1 MIAMPAGVRILV
13 AMRPV
18 DFRSGADRLAALAQ
32 ERLRQNP
39 FGGTVLVFRAKRAER
54 VKILLW
60 DGSGLILIWKRLEKS
75 TFQWPPIADGM
86 MQLSPAQFSA
96 LFEGLDW
103 KKVHAVD
110 VRAPEATA

>member
-1 MIAMPAGVRILV
+1 MIAIPGGVRILV

-32 ERLRQNP
+32 ETLKQNP
-39 FGGTVLVFRAKRAER
+39 FAGTVLVFRAKRTDR

-60 DGSGLILIWKRLEKS
+60 DGSGLVLIWKRLEKS
-75 TFQWPPIADGM
+75 TFQWPSIADGM
-86 MQLSPAQFSA
+86 MQLSPGQFSA

-110 VRAPEATA
+110 VRAPVATA

>member
-1 MIAMPAGVRILV
+1 MIAIPGGVRILV

-32 ERLRQNP
+32 ETLQQNP
-39 FGGTVLVFRAKRAER
+39 FAGTVLVFRAKRTDR

-60 DGSGLILIWKRLEKS
+60 DGSGLVLIWKRLEKS
-75 TFQWPPIADGM
+75 TFQWPSIADGM
-86 MQLSPAQFSA
+86 MQLSPGQFSA

-110 VRAPEATA
+110 VRAPVATA

>member
-1 MIAMPAGVRILV
+1 MISIPSGVRILI

-32 ERLRQNP
+32 EKFKQNP

-60 DGSGLILIWKRLEKS
+60 DGSGLVLIWKRLEKS

-103 KKVHAVD
+103 KKVYALD
-110 VRAPEATA
+110 VRAPETIA

>member
-1 MIAMPAGVRILV
+1 MIVIPSEVRILV

-32 ERLRQNP
+32 EKLEQKP
-39 FGGTVLVFRAKRAER
+39 FTGTVLIFRAKRAEK

-60 DGSGLILIWKRLEKS
+60 DGSGLVLIWKRLEKS
-75 TFQWPPIADGM
+75 TFRWPPIADGM

-110 VRAPEATA
+110 VRAPQATA

>member
-1 MIAMPAGVRILV
+1 MISIPAGVRILV

-18 DFRSGADRLAALAQ
+18 DFRSGADRLALAK
-32 ERLRQNP
+32 EKFRQNS

-60 DGSGLILIWKRLEKS
+60 DGSGLVLIWKRLEKS

-110 VRAPEATA
+110 VRVPEATA